1 VFLLLLK
8 HPHTKINMMYFSLAF
23 LGNQTVTLLEF

>member
-1 VFLLLLK
+1 
-8 HPHTKINMMYFSLAF
+8 MMYFSLAF